1 MGDTS
6 IIARRLRDG
15 HVQYEFSGNGGYF
28 KNVGFRLALWYQE
41 PDDVE
46 YLFGLGQTK
55 LIGQRG
61 SEKGGEECSLTHRLT
76 YEPFWLEQSERNI
89 FSKIMFIDY
98 GYFYDLDNKWY
109 YIIPGPF
116 RIKMPCVLVETHLD
130 DSDYEFDFRKQL
142 IDDILRYIFTDY
154 VEKDVEFQAFLAE
167 KELTPEKI
175 MDDIKEDNGLL
186 SDIKFFDYHKSV
198 FHYFDDWIVVET
210 NEDEDEVTGFILK
223 KKTEKHIETCE
234 WGTMHLPV
242 HMSRLTEFDEKA
254 YVDNVR
260 AEVMDEL
267 VSVVKRLRSGETA
280 EQLMADGVEEALL
293 TRALKI
299 V

>member
-1 MGDTS
+1 MS
-6 IIARRLRDG
+6 
-15 HVQYEFSGNGGYF
+15 
-28 KNVGFRLALWYQE
+28 
-41 PDDVE
+41 
-46 YLFGLGQTK
+46 
-55 LIGQRG
+55 
-61 SEKGGEECSLTHRLT
+61 
-76 YEPFWLEQSERNI
+76 
-89 FSKIMFIDY
+89 
-98 GYFYDLDNKWY
+98 
-109 YIIPGPF
+109 
-116 RIKMPCVLVETHLD
+116 
-130 DSDYEFDFRKQL
+130 
-142 IDDILRYIFTDY
+142 
-154 VEKDVEFQAFLAE
+154 
-167 KELTPEKI
+167 
-175 MDDIKEDNGLL
+175 
-186 SDIKFFDYHKSV
+186 
-198 FHYFDDWIVVET
+198 YFDDWIVVET

-242 HMSRLTEFDEKA
+242 HMSCLTEFDEKA

>member
-1 MGDTS
+1 M
-6 IIARRLRDG
+6 
-15 HVQYEFSGNGGYF
+15 
-28 KNVGFRLALWYQE
+28 
-41 PDDVE
+41 
-46 YLFGLGQTK
+46 
-55 LIGQRG
+55 
-61 SEKGGEECSLTHRLT
+61 
-76 YEPFWLEQSERNI
+76 
-89 FSKIMFIDY
+89 
-98 GYFYDLDNKWY
+98 
-109 YIIPGPF
+109 
-116 RIKMPCVLVETHLD
+116 D

-242 HMSRLTEFDEKA
+242 HMSCLTEFDEKA